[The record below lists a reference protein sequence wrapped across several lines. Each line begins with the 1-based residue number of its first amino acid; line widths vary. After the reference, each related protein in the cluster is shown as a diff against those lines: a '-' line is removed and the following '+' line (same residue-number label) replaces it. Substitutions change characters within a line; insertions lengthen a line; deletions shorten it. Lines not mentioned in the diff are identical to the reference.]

1 MLKFLLSTQ
10 SGHKRI
16 RSKKVETLAIIGF
29 IFGLAALGKVL
40 LLEKQLKEKGVLEQ
54 DDKEE

>member
-1 MLKFLLSTQ
+1 M
-10 SGHKRI
+10 
-16 RSKKVETLAIIGF
+16 ETFGIIGF

-54 DDKEE
+54 DYKEE

>member
-1 MLKFLLSTQ
+1 MD
-10 SGHKRI
+10 G
-16 RSKKVETLAIIGF
+16 LAVIGF

>member
-1 MLKFLLSTQ
+1 M
-10 SGHKRI
+10 
-16 RSKKVETLAIIGF
+16 ETFAIMGF

-40 LLEKQLKEKGVLEQ
+40 LLEKKLKEKGVLEQ

>member
-1 MLKFLLSTQ
+1 ME
-10 SGHKRI
+10 G
-16 RSKKVETLAIIGF
+16 LAVIGY

-54 DDKEE
+54 NDKEE

>member
-1 MLKFLLSTQ
+1 M
-10 SGHKRI
+10 
-16 RSKKVETLAIIGF
+16 ETFGIMGF

-54 DDKEE
+54 DNKEE